1 VRLIH
6 LTDPH
11 LTEPPNWRRL
21 IGRSHFGKRFLGYT
35 SWSRN
40 RRHKMRRE
48 WLDEVQ
54 AEVSSRSPDQILLT
68 GDLTQIGTAEE
79 IRDAGRWLERLGPPE
94 KVSLVP
100 VNHDTYARDSWPSL
114 LEAWKGYLPAEG
126 PEGFPFVRR
135 LGEVALFGLTSAV
148 PTRPVSAC
156 GLLGEDQMARLEAA
170 LEAHPDALRV
180 LLLHHPP
187 LPGMIQFRKRLRDAP
202 GLERLL
208 GTAPVDLMLYGHRHR
223 NLAAERLG
231 ARLFCTAPASALSG
245 AFRQF
250 DIESDQHGWMIRHT
264 LMARSGPGR
273 FDTVETAE
281 WRVSGRG

>member
-1 VRLIH
+1 MRLIH

-11 LTEPPNWRRL
+11 LTEPPDWQHL
-21 IGRSHFGKRFLGYT
+21 IGRSHLGKRFLGYT

-54 AEVSSRSPDQILLT
+54 AEVASRDPDQILLT

-79 IRDAGRWLERLGPPE
+79 IRDAGRWLERLGPPGR
-94 KVSLVP
+94 VCLVP
-100 VNHDTYARDSWPSL
+100 GNHDTYARDSWPHL
-114 LEAWKGYLPAEG
+114 LEAWSGYLPAQG
-126 PEGFPFVRR
+126 PRGYPLVRR
-135 LGEVALFGLTSAV
+135 ISDVALFGLCSAV

-156 GLLGEDQMARLEAA
+156 GLVGEAQMARLETA
-170 LEAHPDALRV
+170 LDAHPDALRL

-202 GLERLL
+202 DLERLL
-208 GTAPVDLMLYGHRHR
+208 STAPVDLMLYGHRHR
-223 NLAAERLG
+223 NLATERLG
-231 ARLFCTAPASALSG
+231 ARVFCTAPASVHRG

-250 DIESDQHGWMIRHT
+250 DVETDEGGWRIRHA
-264 LMARSGPGR
+264 LIVRGAPGR
-273 FDTVETAE
+273 FDTLETSE
-281 WRVSGRG
+281 WQVSGRG